1 MSGLRYCCPRCGEQF
16 ETLTAY
22 TFHKLLICKG
32 RGV

>member
-1 MSGLRYCCPRCGEQF
+1 MNYCCPRCGEQF

-22 TFHKLLICKG
+22 TFHKLLICRG